1 MFWVGCQG
9 VFYKKRVWHLM
20 EYLERNATNYFMYQW
35 AGPVCPL
42 PPTHQALPAPA
53 CQPSQRIALHQLLD
67 LCSGQFALI
76 LRWDKSGAYEDFL
89 KFKIAQYVR
98 KTAALGTIRMY
109 ALSTAN

>member
-1 MFWVGCQG
+1 MRLTTLCVNGRGLC
-9 VFYKKRVWHLM
+9 
-20 EYLERNATNYFMYQW
+20 
-35 AGPVCPL
+35 
-42 PPTHQALPAPA
+42 PPTPLNHQALPAPA

-98 KTAALGTIRMY
+98 KTAALDTILMY
-109 ALSTAN
+109 VLSTAN